1 MEQPAA
7 DFRDT
12 TALTF
17 EILDG
22 LRQNAPGCRFVLL
35 SSAAVYGNPAALPVS
50 EEDSIQPLSPYG
62 YHKRQ
67 CELLCEEFSRIYG
80 LKTAS
85 VRIFSAYGPGLRRQV
100 VWDICQKILGTRELK
115 LHGTGSES
123 RDFIHAADVA
133 RALST
138 IVEHADCEGEIY
150 NLASG
155 REVTIAELAGLLL
168 EQLDGAITPA
178 FDGKVR
184 AGDPCN
190 WRADVSRLAALGFTP
205 EIPLEQGVREVAAWA
220 SAELAS
226 L

>member
-1 MEQPAA
+1 
-7 DFRDT
+7 
-12 TALTF
+12 
-17 EILDG
+17 
-22 LRQNAPGCRFVLL
+22 V
-35 SSAAVYGNPAALPVS
+35 
-50 EEDSIQPLSPYG
+50 QPLSPYG

-67 CELLCEEFSRIYG
+67 CELLCEEFARIFG
-80 LKTAS
+80 LQTAS

-100 VWDICQKILGTRELK
+100 VWDICHKILISRELK
-115 LHGTGSES
+115 LHGTGRES

-133 RALST
+133 RALGT
-138 IVEHADCEGEIY
+138 IVEKAALEGEIY

-155 REVTIAELAGLLL
+155 SEVSIAALADLLRKELDPSVEPIFSGT
-168 EQLDGAITPA
+168 G
-178 FDGKVR
+178 R

-205 EIPLEQGVREVAAWA
+205 KISLEQGAHGVATWA